1 MHSRSWYIGIV
12 IFSALIV
19 AVESV
24 SVEAALTIVLL
35 DIFIVTG
42 VPSII
47 GGLILTGMQRDA
59 TVDFL
64 RSLKVRGWVF
74 LIIISAASAFG
85 AYFWFDAVGKIGA
98 GKEALL
104 GGGSSEVL
112 FVVLLSAIFLSE
124 RLSKWEAFG
133 GVLVLFGVFLV
144 LVRPEELSPYVG
156 IGELE
161 AILSSF
167 FLASSAVMTAKLLK
181 TYKVA
186 PVSALELII
195 SGFIILAIGFAAG
208 ASLEIDP
215 IGWLILISLGV
226 FPAIG
231 ILTYFHGLQ
240 GIGASITSILF
251 ALNGIMTLVVQLII
265 VAIFPDSLTVPKNL
279 LLAFIGGMVAFIG
292 VYLLNK
298 KSRNKQTYNV
308 PQKVI

>member
-1 MHSRSWYIGIV
+1 V

-24 SVEAALTIVLL
+24 SVEAALTIVFL

-59 TVDFL
+59 TVDFV
-64 RSLKVRGWVF
+64 RSLKVRGWAF

-124 RLSKWEAFG
+124 RLSRWEAFG

-195 SGFIILAIGFAAG
+195 SGFIILAIGFAMG

>member
-1 MHSRSWYIGIV
+1 LHSRSWYIGIV

-64 RSLKVRGWVF
+64 RSLKVRGWFF

-195 SGFIILAIGFAAG
+195 SGFIILAIGFAMG

>member
-12 IFSALIV
+12 IFSAFIV

-24 SVEAALTIVLL
+24 SVEGALNIVLL
-35 DIFIVTG
+35 DVFIVTG
-42 VPSII
+42 IPSII
-47 GGLILTGMQRDA
+47 GGLILTVVQRDSTIEFTRRLRKKEWA
-59 TVDFL
+59 FL
-64 RSLKVRGWVF
+64 VALST
-74 LIIISAASAFG
+74 AAAFG
-85 AYFWFDAVGKIGA
+85 AYFWFDAVGEIGA
-98 GKEALL
+98 GKEAIL

-112 FVVLLSAIFLSE
+112 FVVILSAIFLSE

-133 GVLVLFGVFLV
+133 GVLVLVGVFLV
-144 LVRPEELSPYVG
+144 LVRADSFSLSVG
-156 IGELE
+156 KGEME

-167 FLASSAVMTAKLLK
+167 LLASSAVMTAKLLR
-181 TYKVA
+181 TYEVA

-195 SGFIILAIGFAAG
+195 SGIIILAIGFALG
-208 ASLEIDP
+208 TSLNIDV
-215 IGWLILISLGV
+215 IGWLILMALGV

-251 ALNGIMTLVVQLII
+251 ALNGIMTLVVQLAI
-265 VAIFPDSLTVPKNL
+265 VIVFPDSLMVPQNL
-279 LLAFIGGMVAFIG
+279 LLAFIGGIIAFIG

-298 KSRNKQTYNV
+298 KAPDKQAYHV

>member
-1 MHSRSWYIGIV
+1 LHSRSWYIGIV
-12 IFSALIV
+12 ILSAFIV

-24 SVEAALTIVLL
+24 SIEGALNIVLL

-47 GGLILTGMQRDA
+47 GGLILTGIQKKSTIEFARGLKKREWI
-59 TVDFL
+59 FL
-64 RSLKVRGWVF
+64 VVLST
-74 LIIISAASAFG
+74 AAAFG
-85 AYFWFDAVGKIGA
+85 AYFWFDAVGEIGA
-98 GKEALL
+98 GKEAIL

-133 GVLVLFGVFLV
+133 GILVLLGVFLV
-144 LVRPEELSPYVG
+144 LVRADSLSLSVG
-156 IGELE
+156 KGELE

-167 FLASSAVMTAKLLK
+167 LLASSAVMTAKLLR
-181 TYKVA
+181 TYEVA

-195 SGFIILAIGFAAG
+195 SGIIILAIGFALG
-208 ASLEIDP
+208 TSLDINP
-215 IGWLILISLGV
+215 IGWLILIGLGI

-251 ALNGIMTLVVQLII
+251 ALNGIMTLIVQLAI
-265 VAIFPDSLTVPKNL
+265 VIVFPGSLMVPQNL
-279 LLAFIGGMVAFIG
+279 ALAFLGGIIAFIG

-298 KSRNKQTYNV
+298 KSSDKQAYHV

>member
-1 MHSRSWYIGIV
+1 LHSRSWYIGIV

-47 GGLILTGMQRDA
+47 GGLILTGMQRYA
-59 TVDFL
+59 TVDFV
-64 RSLKVRGWVF
+64 RRLKVRGWAF

-124 RLSKWEAFG
+124 RLSRWEAFG

-181 TYKVA
+181 TYKVV

-195 SGFIILAIGFAAG
+195 SGFIILAIGFAMG